1 MNLKSVEI
9 LLNILKKSPI
19 ENVKSYNEWLTFTK
33 IIADIY
39 AISNQGGNGSYI
51 FFSQSQVSDFLTLA
65 TKGIGEKEFSTRK
78 KSLKIFSMVHLF
90 LMIHTV

>member
-1 MNLKSVEI
+1 MMNLKSVEI

-65 TKGIGEKEFSTRK
+65 TKGIGG
-78 KSLKIFSMVHLF
+78 
-90 LMIHTV
+90 